1 MVKKGQGI
9 YYLYG
14 DEFPMQIL
22 ITKELSKEENYW
34 LNNLRNDLKTGKE
47 IEELIEKYEKVKQKA
62 YYSDVME
69 LIVRANWEKMKEE
82 KSMCEALRELFA
94 EELKESENKGI
105 EKGIEKGF
113 VQAKLETA
121 VNLLDILDIHT
132 IADRVG
138 LPVEKVRELKAASG
152 KCI

>member
-1 MVKKGQGI
+1 
-9 YYLYG
+9 
-14 DEFPMQIL
+14 
-22 ITKELSKEENYW
+22 
-34 LNNLRNDLKTGKE
+34 
-47 IEELIEKYEKVKQKA
+47 
-62 YYSDVME
+62 
-69 LIVRANWEKMKEE
+69 
-82 KSMCEALRELFA
+82 MCEALRELFA